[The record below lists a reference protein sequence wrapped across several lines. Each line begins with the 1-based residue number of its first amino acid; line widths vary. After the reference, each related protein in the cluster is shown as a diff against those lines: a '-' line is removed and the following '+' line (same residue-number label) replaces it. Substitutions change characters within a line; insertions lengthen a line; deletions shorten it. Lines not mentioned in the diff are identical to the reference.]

1 MLAGPVATC
10 LKKRS
15 ASARRR
21 RTKSLAAGLSETA
34 LMQQTAL
41 NKAADLGAH
50 FRQPGALVKHLRE
63 LHAEPGIE
71 ADLLAQQFG
80 IFQTRGTGG
89 FQPGRRRW
97 QGHGALRHVG

>member
-34 LMQQTAL
+34 LMQQAAL

-50 FRQPGALVKHLRE
+50 FRQPRALVKHLRE
-63 LHAEPGIE
+63 LHAEPGIK
-71 ADLLAQQFG
+71 ADLLAEQFG
-80 IFQTRGTGG
+80 VFQAGGAGG
-89 FQPGRRRW
+89 FQTGRRRS
-97 QGHGALRHVG
+97 QG